1 MLNRS
6 KYICYNIVGD
16 VMNYLILK
24 KSENDIK
31 FRIYEKTRH
40 GKIKRNVSYEEL
52 NRFIN
57 SINRNPDSISMFNIN
72 KNNLSFTVND
82 TSITLVNYS
91 DFSNDK
97 RFSSIF
103 RKVRN
108 KNFKLVSKTILTGT
122 LVATSLLGLIK
133 GIDFA
138 KKIDV
143 QAYGGMDYSTTF
155 EDNSYV
161 EENTLSENV
170 EITPNTEYAGTKY
183 VDDEPVIE
191 KTTKEKE
198 TENENIKSE
207 LGNLDSA
214 NIEKAAKT
222 RELYYDIIEKYAKTY
237 GLDPDV
243 ICAIAIQERGVH
255 SDTVDPGGAIGLMQ
269 IQVEVWDN
277 KDINA
282 YNYDTNTNE
291 KVHITLN
298 NLRDVSFNIK
308 VGCMIFQNY
317 LNEMNGN
324 LTAAIQCYNMG
335 PGSVNSMINKYCK
348 DNNITR
354 SELLNSND
362 NGWLNYRNSS
372 YPGDPNY
379 AEHVSRYI
387 PEEKQTIKM

>member
-1 MLNRS
+1 MLNKS
-6 KYICYNIVGD
+6 KYICYNTVGD
-16 VMNYLILK
+16 LMKYLLLK
-24 KSENDIK
+24 KSENDVE
-31 FRIYEKTRH
+31 FRIYEETRH
-40 GKIKRNVSYEEL
+40 GRIERDVSYEEL

-57 SINRNPDSISMFNIN
+57 SINRNPENISMFNIN

-143 QAYGGMDYSTTF
+143 KAYGGMDYSTIF
-155 EDNSYV
+155 EDNSY
-161 EENTLSENV
+161 EEEGTLSEDV
-170 EITPNTEYAGTKY
+170 EIIPNTEVVGTKY

-198 TENENIKSE
+198 TENDNIKDK
-207 LGNLDSA
+207 LGNLDSDD
-214 NIEKAAKT
+214 IEKAAKT
-222 RELYYDIIEKYAKTY
+222 RELYYDIIEEYANMY
-237 GLDPDV
+237 GLDPDI
-243 ICAIAIQERGVH
+243 ICAIATQERGVH

-269 IQVEVWDN
+269 IQVEVWNN

-291 KVHITLN
+291 KVHITLD
-298 NLRDVSFNIK
+298 NLKDASFNIK

-372 YPGDPNY
+372 YPGDPRY